1 MTARRSWFTPAEQRV
16 LEARQMRLAARVVAP
31 DAEPVRLVQ
40 FRRAGT
46 LYAMPAAGML
56 SVRALPRL
64 SRLPGAPSHMVGLAH
79 LDGHVV
85 GVLDLERLVVPSAP
99 MPPRAWCAW
108 IHDKGR
114 SALLLADELLD
125 LIDVPPSALDGGE
138 VKGAFAGPLA
148 SRIRAVLPGPSLVIE
163 PGRLLESE
171 LFRTVS

>member
-1 MTARRSWFTPAEQRV
+1 MGPKPLFTPADRAV
-16 LEARQMRLAARVVAP
+16 LEARQQRLAARVVAP

-40 FRRAGT
+40 FRRAST

-56 SVRALPRL
+56 SVRPLPKL
-64 SRLPGAPSHMVGLAH
+64 SRLPGAPPHLVGIAH

-108 IHDKGR
+108 IQEKGK

-125 LIDVPPSALDGGE
+125 LVDVAPAALDGGE
-138 VKGAFAGPLA
+138 VRGAFAGPLA
-148 SRIRAVLPGPSLVIE
+148 SRIRAVLPGPSLVID
-163 PGRLLESE
+163 PGRLLEPE